1 MFLSRL
7 RGSLRWKLVLAAVL
21 VETVML
27 LVLFANTERLFNKA
41 IEQQGAQKVR
51 DMTPMLNVAL
61 APALFRRDYS
71 GVQGIVD
78 DLLREASGSLVYV
91 VILDERGRVFSKG
104 GNMGTRAL
112 PPPDSAPDSIDVLF
126 NGALPLHIEKMQV
139 GELRY
144 GLSFAP
150 LFEARS
156 LLLQQGMLIGL
167 FGLVLTVLGLSLAGY
182 WLTRHVKKLVQ
193 SSQAIAAGNYDVKA
207 EINSSDEIG
216 QLARHFNLMSDAI
229 RSSMQALHS
238 SAARLSEAQRIAKV
252 GSWELDLLTGELVWS
267 DEIFRLFEIDKSRF
281 RGTYEDFLS
290 IIHPDDRDS
299 VNLAYT
305 RSLEAHT
312 SYEIIH
318 RLPVCGGRIKWV
330 HERCITEFD
339 AEGKAL
345 RSMGTVQDV
354 TERQLAQAA
363 LSQLNEELEQR
374 VEQRTAEL
382 VSAKVEA
389 ERANNAK
396 SEFLS
401 RMSHELRTPM
411 NGILGFTQLLAY
423 DASNTL
429 EMEQADYV
437 QEIMRAGEHLL
448 ELINEVLDLARIES
462 GRIELVAEH
471 LAIAQQVRECL
482 PLARTLAADRN
493 LKLSVDIAGDYVIHA
508 DALRLRQILLNL
520 LSNAVKF
527 NRDGGSVGVS
537 CKRVRSGWVRIAVTD
552 SGRGIAADSLPRLFK
567 PFERLQS
574 AYDGVEG
581 TGIGLA
587 LTKRLTE
594 AMGGIIGVDSV
605 SGTGSI
611 FWVEFPLVGGGHD
624 AENKD
629 EPLHDMA
636 AMQAA
641 MCTSRNVL
649 YIEDNPSSVRLVQ
662 KTISSRLG
670 LKMLNAPSAEL
681 GLKMARLH
689 RPDIILLDI
698 NLPGM
703 NGFEAL
709 QCLQKDLITC
719 DIPVIAIS
727 ANAMER
733 DIKKGLDAGFVDY
746 LTKPVDIIQL
756 IMLLDK
762 LSGRQGVHSK

>member
-1 MFLSRL
+1 MIFSWL

-21 VETVML
+21 IETVML
-27 LVLFANTERLFNKA
+27 LMLFANTQRLVNKA

-51 DMTPMLNVAL
+51 DITPMLNVAL

-78 DLLREASGSLVYV
+78 DLLRDASSSLVYV
-91 VILDERGRVFSKG
+91 VILDKGGRVFSRG
-104 GNMGTRAL
+104 GNIDTDAL
-112 PPPDSAPDSIDVLF
+112 PPVDSIPDANKVLF
-126 NGALPLHIEKMQV
+126 NGALPLHVEKLLV

-144 GLSFAP
+144 GLSFAS
-150 LFEARS
+150 LFDARS
-156 LLLQQGMLIGL
+156 LLLNQGVLIGMLGL
-167 FGLVLTVLGLSLAGY
+167 AVTILGLSLAGY

-193 SSQAIAAGNYDVKA
+193 SSQAIAAGNYEVRA
-207 EINSSDEIG
+207 EVDTRDEIG
-216 QLARHFNLMSDAI
+216 QLARHFNLMGGAI
-229 RSSMQALHS
+229 RSSMQALHT
-238 SAARLSEAQRIAKV
+238 SAERLIEAQRIAKV
-252 GSWELDLLTGELVWS
+252 GSWELDLRTGELVWS

-281 RGTYEDFLS
+281 GGTYQDFLS
-290 IIHPDDRDS
+290 VIHPDDRDS

-312 SYEIIH
+312 RYEIIH
-318 RLPVCGGRIKWV
+318 RLPVRGGRIKWV

-363 LSQLNEELEQR
+363 LKHLNEELEQR

-382 VSAKVEA
+382 VSAKEEA

-423 DASNTL
+423 DSTNTL

-462 GRIELVAEH
+462 GRMELVAEH
-471 LAIAQQVRECL
+471 LAVAQQVRECV
-482 PLARTLAADRN
+482 PLVKALAADRN
-493 LKLSVDIAGDYVIHA
+493 LKLSVGITGDYVIHA

-594 AMGGIIGVDSV
+594 AMGGIIGVESV
-605 SGTGSI
+605 SGSGST
-611 FWVEFPLVGGGHD
+611 FWVEFPLVEGGHD
-624 AENKD
+624 AENKY
-629 EPLHDMA
+629 EPLHDIA

-641 MCTSRNVL
+641 MCNSRSVL

-662 KTISSRLG
+662 KTISSRLD
-670 LKMLNAPSAEL
+670 LEMLSAPSAEL
-681 GLKMARLH
+681 GLKMARAH

-709 QCLQKDLITC
+709 SVLQSDLATR
-719 DIPVIAIS
+719 DIPVVAIS

-756 IMLLDK
+756 IILLDK
-762 LSGRQGVHSK
+762 LSGRPGVHGK